1 MSPDSAAM
9 LKKLASRKDP
19 VTTTRKVTYTIRV
32 HALDPWPLTLA
43 NGSARSQ
50 SLAIGWAR
58 GHGKRGTTR
67 VVRGAPSEADGA
79 RAAKYTFEHEFTVE
93 CTMTVH
99 RDGGVKTK
107 GLELAV
113 LAVPEDATPGERV
126 ESVPVG
132 AVNVDLGVYLN
143 AYDGVSD
150 GYDVDT
156 SEGVLRAVGRAPKLY
171 VSVAARASGEAPATL
186 RELSSAS
193 LVRNVSLSP
202 QRRDEPTEVARDMQG
217 TGYQWASSRF
227 RPDEESNA
235 AAQSTTP
242 APDQAAALASMAS
255 MFKKREQPAMTINEE
270 SVSETREELMNTP
283 PVEED
288 SAERSALFGIAPPP
302 RATFAARDEEEREAE
317 IKDVARDDI
326 LENDAEIAA
335 ARAELFGAA
344 TLKTATT
351 VPDVDSDGFLLDS
364 DLESED
370 ERAEDE
376 PEFAAPAAV
385 NDETQELARA
395 EVARKAAED
404 TAREEEEARRIA
416 EEDALVA
423 KLEAAR
429 KEAEDEARL
438 LAEQEA
444 LEVQRA
450 EEEQRRVEE
459 ETRLAHFEL
468 ERQRAEEEARR
479 LAEQDAFEEEQRQR
493 AEEDAA
499 RAEEER
505 RWAAE
510 AEVER
515 ARVAAEE
522 SKRAAR
528 EHEEALSVQ
537 RELQLAEEKEEEVRM
552 ARLEE
557 ERLLAVR
564 EHEQRLAEERAI
576 QAAEQAAAVAAAAM
590 AAAAAASA
598 ASHEKEMTEAAE
610 ISADASSVLFADD
623 DSTMLRTPSHSNA
636 DGDAFYTPAAR
647 GGRFAESAVKSSFSR
662 DLEDELVSMSI
673 CDALIHGA
681 PESTSFTPALS
692 LQDRVTAVRNA
703 RGPDGAQNEFNRIVD
718 AFQVAIDGAQGVNAA
733 RLTFI
738 CAQLVALRVC
748 LAPMDDI
755 DVHAVI
761 ELEIVARN
769 AAFDTVWAQTF
780 QSFFVPKSAT
790 FGLLNVTLNG
800 DGERVGRA
808 WASMFQ
814 FAKARL
820 GVDAVDDTVDVAGSS
835 SKLLIKQLQDGI
847 LIDLLLA
854 LDERVL
860 DVLIGETPD
869 ADIAA
874 KIPGCGALT
883 FSAGAELKRA
893 ISPLAKAAIDCGL
906 GKSVDDLIP
915 RLRATADICMIP
927 KDALVDAKLRDDIV
941 CGALDAREL
950 HGIIT
955 NFTPDDFAPQRV
967 DQSVIDAVIASAN
980 ASSNAPLRPRRSSV
994 DYVPAT
1000 SQGAPWISA
1009 LARALAS
1016 SDGATLKLSNLPP
1029 SCAHAR
1035 RWTIVADALNT

>member
-1 MSPDSAAM
+1 M

-67 VVRGAPSEADGA
+67 VVRGAPSDADGA

-132 AVNVDLGVYLN
+132 AVNVDLGMYLN
-143 AYDGVSD
+143 AYDGMSD
-150 GYDVDT
+150 GYDVNT

-171 VSVAARASGEAPATL
+171 VSVAARASGEVPATL
-186 RELSSAS
+186 RELSSTS
-193 LVRNVSLSP
+193 VVRNVSLSP

-255 MFKKREQPAMTINEE
+255 MFKKREQPAMTTNEE
-270 SVSETREELMNTP
+270 SVSGTREGLMNTP

-302 RATFAARDEEEREAE
+302 RATFVARDEEEREAE
-317 IKDVARDDI
+317 SKDIARDDI
-326 LENDAEIAA
+326 PEDDAEIAA

-344 TLKTATT
+344 TVKTETN

-376 PEFAAPAAV
+376 PEFATPAAV
-385 NDETQELARA
+385 NDEAQELARA

-404 TAREEEEARRIA
+404 AAREEEEARRIA

-444 LEVQRA
+444 LEVQRV
-450 EEEQRRVEE
+450 EEERRRVEE

-528 EHEEALSVQ
+528 EHEEALRVQ
-537 RELQLAEEKEEEVRM
+537 RELQLAEEKEEEARM

-557 ERLLAVR
+557 ERVLAVR

-576 QAAEQAAAVAAAAM
+576 QAAEQAAAVAAAAT
-590 AAAAAASA
+590 AAA

-647 GGRFAESAVKSSFSR
+647 GSRFAESAVKSSLSR

-703 RGPDGAQNEFNRIVD
+703 RGPDGAQNELNRIVD
-718 AFQVAIDGAQGVNAA
+718 AFQVAINGAQGVNAA

-820 GVDAVDDTVDVAGSS
+820 GVDAVHDTADVAGSS

-860 DVLIGETPD
+860 NVLIGETAD

-980 ASSNAPLRPRRSSV
+980 ASSNAPPRPRRSSV

-1016 SDGATLKLSNLPP
+1016 SDGAALKLSNLPP

>member
-1 MSPDSAAM
+1 M

-67 VVRGAPSEADGA
+67 VVRGAPSDADGA
-79 RAAKYTFEHEFTVE
+79 RGAKYTFEHEFTVE

-156 SEGVLRAVGRAPKLY
+156 SESVIRAVGRAPKLY

-193 LVRNVSLSP
+193 VVRNVSLSP

-255 MFKKREQPAMTINEE
+255 MFKKREQPAMTNEE
-270 SVSETREELMNTP
+270 SVSETREDLMNTT

-302 RATFAARDEEEREAE
+302 RATFAARDEEEREVE
-317 IKDVARDDI
+317 SKDVARDDI
-326 LENDAEIAA
+326 PEDDAEIAA

-344 TLKTATT
+344 TVKTATNA
-351 VPDVDSDGFLLDS
+351 PDVDSDGFLLDS

-376 PEFAAPAAV
+376 PEFATPTAV

-404 TAREEEEARRIA
+404 AAREEEEARRIA

-450 EEEQRRVEE
+450 EEERRRVEE
-459 ETRLAHFEL
+459 ESRLAHFEL

-479 LAEQDAFEEEQRQR
+479 LAEQDAFEEERRQR

-528 EHEEALSVQ
+528 EHEEAMRVQ
-537 RELQLAEEKEEEVRM
+537 RELQLAEEKEEEARM

-557 ERLLAVR
+557 ERVLAVR
-564 EHEQRLAEERAI
+564 QHEQRLAEERAI
-576 QAAEQAAAVAAAAM
+576 QAAEQAAAVAAAAA
-590 AAAAAASA
+590 AAAAAASAA

-636 DGDAFYTPAAR
+636 DNDAFYTPAAR
-647 GGRFAESAVKSSFSR
+647 AGRFAESAVKSSFSR

-703 RGPDGAQNEFNRIVD
+703 RGPNGAQNELNRIID
-718 AFQVAIDGAQGVNAA
+718 AFQVAINGAQGVNAA

-769 AAFDTVWAQTF
+769 AAFDTVWSQTF

-869 ADIAA
+869 AAVAA
-874 KIPGCGALT
+874 KIPGCGTLT

-955 NFTPDDFAPQRV
+955 KFTPDDFAPQRV
-967 DQSVIDAVIASAN
+967 DQSVIDAVIASAK
-980 ASSNAPLRPRRSSV
+980 ASTNAPLRPRRSSV

-1016 SDGATLKLSNLPP
+1016 SDGAALKPSNLPP